1 MYTVVDKREA
11 FVIIIWQNTGSQ
23 KQKLKEVWFNRKEQ
37 TMKRKIQ
44 RKTAVLL
51 MSAVCIL
58 SGCAGSKPNIE
69 PGETGNNSGNT
80 QTELGDEQTS
90 FGEDI
95 TNDLYAGYFET
106 PEPTKEAEHTL
117 TPEPGEEAENTLTP
131 EPTKKAENT
140 PTPEP
145 TKEAE
150 ATQAPELTKTPENTS
165 ATGMEGVTIT
175 CVSGTDGCYT
185 VEGNTITFHGCTEN
199 SAYAISGQFKG
210 NIVIDAGEDYK
221 FELELQGLSLISDNA
236 NPIVVLS
243 GDKVTLTAKKDSQNY
258 IYDTRAAVDTE
269 NSEEKAAAI
278 YAMTDLKIAGKGE
291 LTVVSEN
298 NNGIHTKDDLE
309 VKNLTLTVQCKD
321 NALKGN
327 DSVTLENA
335 TATLIATA
343 GDGIMTTNSD
353 ISSKGNQR
361 GTISVAGGSY
371 TVYAACDGLD
381 ASYDVVIEDASTVLT
396 VFTDKYSNYSEE
408 VTAVADEVYYIR
420 SVSKNWKYSVKYY
433 NSDEDYVWVNADYHS
448 EVSSRRSSY
457 YYYSFP
463 KKEEYSK
470 MQFYIYSSDME
481 QSQETE
487 YLAVTDYLT
496 MNGDYDTFALESR
509 GNNISYGWTNYTTE
523 PSGGMGGHGGFGGF
537 GGFGGMNDGNTD
549 KGDHSTKGIK
559 AANEI
564 YINAGNITIK
574 SYDDSL
580 HADNSETLEN
590 GEAAKGNIVISG
602 GILSLYSNDD
612 GIHADSTV
620 TVADGKITVLNS
632 YEGIEGTN
640 VVISGGTISVNAKD
654 DGINGT
660 ATSGTAIT
668 ISGGNIYIYC
678 SGDGVDSNSRTSYE
692 GIVFSGGN
700 TVIISTSG
708 GNSAIDTEQGYRYDG
723 GSVVAIM
730 PSNGMTQEVTHCKNF
745 SSIGSSRSTTVIA
758 GRYLNVTVGGE
769 TVVVVQMPSGLS
781 AKVTYLGSNGASVS
795 VDETTT
801 ATLDENGVCWF

>member
-1 MYTVVDKREA
+1 
-11 FVIIIWQNTGSQ
+11 
-23 KQKLKEVWFNRKEQ
+23 
-37 TMKRKIQ
+37 MKRKIG
-44 RKTAVLL
+44 RKTAALL

-58 SGCAGSKPNIE
+58 SGCAGAKTNIE
-69 PGETGNNSGNT
+69 PGETMNNSEST
-80 QTELGDEQTS
+80 RTDLGDETTA

-95 TNDLYAGYFET
+95 TQDLYAGYFET
-106 PEPTKEAEHTL
+106 PEPTKA
-117 TPEPGEEAENTLTP
+117 AENTPTEETAADSSKEPEATPAAEPTKSAENTPTEEMAADSSKKPEATLTP

-140 PTPEP
+140 
-145 TKEAE
+145 
-150 ATQAPELTKTPENTS
+150 S
-165 ATGMEGVTIT
+165 AAVMDGVTIT
-175 CVSGTDGCYT
+175 CVSGTEGCYT
-185 VEGNTITFHGCTEN
+185 VNGSTITFAGCTED
-199 SAYAISGQFKG
+199 SVYAISGQLKG
-210 NIVIDAGEDYK
+210 NIIIDAGDDYK
-221 FELELQGLSLISDNA
+221 FELELQGVSIISDST
-236 NPIVVLS
+236 NPVVVLS
-243 GDKVTLTAKKDSQNY
+243 GDKVTLTAKKEFQNY

-269 NSEEKAAAI
+269 ATEEKAGAI
-278 YAMTDLKIAGKGE
+278 YSVTDLKIAGKGE
-291 LTVVSEN
+291 LVVISEN

-335 TATLIATA
+335 MVTLIATA
-343 GDGIMTTNSD
+343 GDGIKTSNSD

-361 GTISVAGGSY
+361 GTISITGGEY
-371 TVYAACDGLD
+371 TIYAACDGLD
-381 ASYDVVIEDASTVLT
+381 ASYDVVIDDASTVLNI
-396 VFTDKYSNYSEE
+396 FTDKYSNYSEE
-408 VTAVADEVYYIR
+408 VTAVTEDVYYIR
-420 SVSKNWKYSVKYY
+420 SISKDWKYSVKYY
-433 NSDEDYVWVNADYHS
+433 NSDEDYVWVNAVYHS
-448 EVSSRRSSY
+448 EVSQRRSSC

-481 QSQETE
+481 QSQEAE

-496 MNGDYDTFALESR
+496 INGDYDTFALESR

-523 PSGGMGGHGGFGGF
+523 PSGGMGGPGGFGGH

-564 YINAGNITIK
+564 YINAGTITIK

-580 HADNSETLEN
+580 HADYSETLDN
-590 GEAAKGNIVISG
+590 GETAKGNIVISG
-602 GILSLYSNDD
+602 GTLSLYSNDD

-620 TVADGKITVLNS
+620 TVTDGKITVLNS

-668 ISGGNIYIYC
+668 ISGGNVYIYC

-708 GNSAIDTEQGYRYDG
+708 GNSAIDTEQGYRYEG

-745 SSIGSSRSTTVIA
+745 SSIGSARSTTIIA
-758 GRYLNVTVGGE
+758 ERYLNVTVDGE
-769 TVVVVQMPSGLS
+769 TVVVVQMPYGLS